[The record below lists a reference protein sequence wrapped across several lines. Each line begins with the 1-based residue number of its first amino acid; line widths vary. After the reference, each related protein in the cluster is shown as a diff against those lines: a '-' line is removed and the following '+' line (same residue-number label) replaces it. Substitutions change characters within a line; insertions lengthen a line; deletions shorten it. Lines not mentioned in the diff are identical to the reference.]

1 MAEEKTKFRISWRVN
16 LGVFVALAVFFA
28 LVFALGQ
35 SIRPLVFALLFS
47 YALNPGVKYLVR
59 RRFPRWLA
67 VLTLFIF
74 FVVAA
79 AAVIG
84 CLVFILMREVPV
96 LVNRFPEYLDTFKR
110 EQFPVIS
117 SYLGLQS
124 TDFDTLTKEVIARLT
139 HLSPKS
145 YSDAAGYVVRILSGT
160 LNVVYS
166 AFLIILIPVLMI
178 YILMDYQKMEDK
190 FLGILPPSYKD
201 EILAKLKQVETVLKD
216 FLKGQLLV
224 AIILGILFSAG
235 FWIIGV
241 DAPVLVGMGTGLL
254 NMVPYLGTA
263 TGIAVSIILLA
274 LKYHDILHPALAL
287 AVVAV
292 VHAFEGYLITPKI
305 VGEKLGLHP
314 VVIIV
319 SLLVFGEIFG
329 FVGILVAVPVAAVL
343 KVFLRDFIRDY
354 MESGLYTGD
363 GGDKT

>member
-1 MAEEKTKFRISWRVN
+1 MAEKKVESKVSWRVN
-16 LGVFVALAVFFA
+16 LGVFVALVVFFA

-35 SIRPLVFALLFS
+35 SIRPLLFALLYS
-47 YALNPGVKYLVR
+47 YALNPGVKSLVR

-74 FVVAA
+74 FVVVA

-84 CLVFILMREVPV
+84 SLVFILMREVPI
-96 LVNRFPEYLDTFKR
+96 LINRFPEYLEAFKR

-124 TDFDTLTKEVIARLT
+124 TDFDTLSKEVIARLT

-145 YSDAAGYVVRILSGT
+145 YSDAAGYVIRILSGT

-166 AFLIILIPVLMI
+166 VFLIVLIPVLMI

-190 FLGILPPSYKD
+190 FLGILPPAYKD
-201 EILAKLKQVETVLKD
+201 EILAKLKEVETVLKD

-224 AIILGILFSAG
+224 AIILGILYSVG

-241 DAPVLVGMGTGLL
+241 DAPFLVGMVTGLL

-263 TGIAVSIILLA
+263 VGIIVSVILLA
-274 LKYHDILHPALAL
+274 LKYHDFLHPALVL
-287 AVVAV
+287 VVVAV
-292 VHAFEGYLITPKI
+292 VHGLEGYLITPKV

-329 FVGILVAVPVAAVL
+329 FVGILIAVPVAAVI
-343 KVFLRDFIRDY
+343 KVFLADFIRDY
-354 MESGLYTGD
+354 MESGIYTGED
-363 GGDKT
+363 SNKT

>member
-1 MAEEKTKFRISWRVN
+1 MAEKKVKSKVSWRVN
-16 LGVFVALAVFFA
+16 LGVFVALVIFFVLA
-28 LVFALGQ
+28 FALGQ

-47 YALNPGVKYLVR
+47 YALNPGVKSLVR

-74 FVVAA
+74 FVIVAA
-79 AAVIG
+79 AIIG
-84 CLVFILMREVPV
+84 SLVFILMKEVPV
-96 LVNRFPEYLDTFKR
+96 LVSRFPEYLETFKR

-160 LNVVYS
+160 LNIVYS

-178 YILMDYQKMEDK
+178 YILMDYQKMEDR
-190 FLGILPPSYKD
+190 FLSILPPAYRD
-201 EILAKLKQVETVLKD
+201 EILAKLKEVETVLKD

-224 AIILGILFSAG
+224 AIILGILYSAG
-235 FWIIGV
+235 LWIIGV
-241 DAPVLVGMGTGLL
+241 DAPFLVGMGTGIL
-254 NMVPYLGTA
+254 NMVPYFGTVV
-263 TGIAVSIILLA
+263 GIAVSIILLA
-274 LKYHDILHPALAL
+274 LKYHDFLHPALVF
-287 AVVAV
+287 AVFGV
-292 VHAFEGYLITPKI
+292 VQAFEGYLITPKI

-319 SLLVFGEIFG
+319 SLLVFGEVFG
-329 FVGILVAVPVAAVL
+329 FVGILIAVPVAAVL
-343 KVFLRDFIRDY
+343 KVFLTDFVRDY
-354 MESGLYTGD
+354 MGSGLYAGED
-363 GGDKT
+363 SDKT